1 MLTQLLAYLVKIIKL
16 QQQFILILM
25 TQLANIYLHS
35 KNAVRA
41 NLLAHGVSP
50 ISAFSCNPKFSPKTS
65 KSLQIPVYDVPNKF
79 AYKDSST
86 GVHTSTFAI
95 RTYLGI
101 FFMLPLRLISTLGRR
116 GSDETE
122 PIFE

>member
-1 MLTQLLAYLVKIIKL
+1 MKGKLVRALVGVVIFL
-16 QQQFILILM
+16 FLVCLFF
-25 TQLANIYLHS
+25 TVSA

-50 ISAFSCNPKFSPKTS
+50 ISAFSCNLKFSPKTS

-86 GVHTSTFAI
+86 GVHTSTFTI

-101 FFMLPLRLISTLGRR
+101 FHVAVTADQYFG
-116 GSDETE
+116 
-122 PIFE
+122 